1 MKKIHLEIIVEKDKS
16 SCYINLNSYR
26 TFLNWGITNCFSDR
40 KKARI
45 FQTRVNTWINDILHE
60 TNLIYADVLY
70 YYRKAWMV
78 IDRDTEVKISRCFS
92 LLDTNFNK
100 LLKSDYRGADAS
112 FYALEAIGKICKDLI
127 YSIDL
132 LIKYRKSRGEYETM
146 KDYNLMVR
154 QLERIISETTEKTDP
169 GELGRQIK
177 RVD

>member
-78 IDRDTEVKISRCFS
+78 IDRDTDVKISRCFS

-100 LLKSDYRGADAS
+100 L
-112 FYALEAIGKICKDLI
+112 
-127 YSIDL
+127 
-132 LIKYRKSRGEYETM
+132 
-146 KDYNLMVR
+146 
-154 QLERIISETTEKTDP
+154 
-169 GELGRQIK
+169 
-177 RVD
+177 